1 MNLCIEAAGTIVAL
15 ALQSFALSWDHSVE
29 KIEWSESWRVTEAGL
44 VLEEASV
51 EGTGAGME
59 IPEGAILRDG
69 AWHYRPNLPPLPE
82 LVLSDAGRGADWT
95 LCGPDARCRPLS
107 ELVPA
112 SGAVIRLAPCTRGE
126 SEP

>member
-69 AWHYRPNLPPLPE
+69 AWHYRPNLPPLLE

-95 LCGPDARCRPLS
+95 LCGPDGRCRPLS